1 MSSRS
6 LIPVRNASI
15 FAAVALCVGVGCA
28 SDPPQSLKAQL
39 AQTDTSIAQA
49 EQAGAAQSGLTEL
62 QQAKDKRAKAQDAVK
77 DHDYDV
83 AMRLAQ
89 QAQLD
94 AQYASRKSES
104 ERANRTAAEVR
115 KGHETLRE
123 ETERNLDNTP
133 VARPLVERE

>member
-6 LIPVRNASI
+6 LFQIRNASI
-15 FAAVALCVGVGCA
+15 FAALAMAVGVGCA

-39 AQTDTSIAQA
+39 AQTDTSIMQA
-49 EQAGAAQSGLTEL
+49 EQSGAAQAGLPEL

-77 DHDYDV
+77 DRDYDV
-83 AMRLAQ
+83 AMRFAQ

-94 AQYASRKSES
+94 AQFASRKSEA

-123 ETERNLDNTP
+123 ETERNLDQPTTTT
-133 VARPLVERE
+133 RP